1 MLQVVTNKTI
11 FELPV
16 QTIVNPVNCD
26 GFMGK
31 GLALEVKKRFPQ
43 VFTKYQTRCRQ
54 GQLQIGKLQ
63 LVKGRAQWVLNF
75 PTKDHWRGKSRMEF
89 IEAGL
94 RTFKATYRKNR
105 ITSIAFPPL
114 GCGSGGL
121 LWDDVGPLMRRY
133 LEILDNIQVFIC
145 LGAPERARTGPMRP

>member
-1 MLQVVTNKTI
+1 MLQIEAYKTV
-11 FELPV
+11 FDVPV

-31 GLALEVKKRFPQ
+31 GLAREIRRRFPLA
-43 VFTKYQTRCRQ
+43 FKRYERSCLR
-54 GQLQIGKLQ
+54 GEMKIGRLQ
-63 LVKGRAQWVLNF
+63 LVKTDSGWILNF
-75 PTKDHWRGKSRMEF
+75 PTKERWRRKSQISY

-94 RTFKATYRKNR
+94 KAFRATYKQRK

-121 LWDDVGPLMRRY
+121 NWNEVQPVMKHYLGNLPD
-133 LEILDNIQVFIC
+133 LEIYLC
-145 LGAPERARTGPMRP
+145 LGRSTQRS

>member
-1 MLQVVTNKTI
+1 MLEVITNRTI
-11 FELPV
+11 FDLPV

-31 GLALEVKKRFPQ
+31 GLALEVKKRFPN
-43 VFTKYQTRCRQ
+43 VFIKYQQRCRQ
-54 GQLQIGKLQ
+54 GRMKIGKLQ
-63 LVKGRAQWVLNF
+63 LIKGQPQWVLNF
-75 PTKDHWRGKSRMEF
+75 PTKDHWRGRSRIEF
-89 IEAGL
+89 VEAGL
-94 RTFKATYRKNR
+94 RTFNATYRKNR

-133 LEILDNIQVFIC
+133 LEILDNLRVFIC
-145 LGAPERARTGPMRP
+145 LGAGAAGVLG

>member
-1 MLQVVTNKTI
+1 
-11 FELPV
+11 
-16 QTIVNPVNCD
+16 
-26 GFMGK
+26 
-31 GLALEVKKRFPQ
+31 
-43 VFTKYQTRCRQ
+43 
-54 GQLQIGKLQ
+54 
-63 LVKGRAQWVLNF
+63 
-75 PTKDHWRGKSRMEF
+75 MEF